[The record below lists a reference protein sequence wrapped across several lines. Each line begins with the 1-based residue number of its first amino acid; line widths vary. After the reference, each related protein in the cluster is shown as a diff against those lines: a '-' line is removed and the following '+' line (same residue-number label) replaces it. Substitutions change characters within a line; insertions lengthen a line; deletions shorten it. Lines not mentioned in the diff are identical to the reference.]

1 MALTDVIVIGAG
13 PAGIRAAIEAAAHG
27 LQVLLIDEQPT
38 AGGQIYRALGE
49 RVAPPPGAL
58 DVLGKDYWSGRELID
73 ELRASQV
80 EYVPGAAVWT
90 VEKEPLAVG
99 YVVGERA
106 FLRTAQHVIV
116 AAGAY
121 ERPVP
126 IPGWTLPGVMTAGS
140 AQVLMKSAGV
150 IPAGRIALAG
160 SGPLLMLVTS
170 QLLAAGANVVAYL
183 DTASAASWRSALP
196 HLPRALGAPNILL
209 KGLALQLQIARSR
222 VPTYRGVTKLACLG
236 AEKATGIS
244 FDSAGGTR
252 EIAADLVLLH
262 EGVVPHVQISR
273 LLGLEH
279 QWYEAQRYWRPVVG
293 KWGESSDARIHLVG
307 DGAAIGG
314 ATVAAASGRIAALDV
329 AMKLNAISAQERD
342 RSAAALFAQRSK
354 DLRVRPLLD
363 HLYPP
368 PQEIC
373 APSDPTVV
381 VCRCEEVDV
390 AEIATCVGAGSNGP
404 NQLKAFS
411 RCGMGPCQGRMCG
424 LTVAEIIARERDV
437 PIEQVGYYRV
447 RAPIKP
453 MPLSA
458 LASLEIDQDSASS

>member
-1 MALTDVIVIGAG
+1 MAATDLIVIGAG
-13 PAGIRAAIEAAAHG
+13 PGGIRAAVEGASHG
-27 LQVLLIDEQPT
+27 LRVLLIDEQPT
-38 AGGQIYRALGE
+38 PGGQIYRALGANTE
-49 RVAPPPGAL
+49 PAPGSRDILGA
-58 DVLGKDYWSGRELID
+58 DYWRGRDVID
-73 ELRASQV
+73 ALRGSQV
-80 EYVPGAAVWT
+80 EYVPGASVWT
-90 VEKEPLAVG
+90 VEKEPLSVG
-99 YVVGERA
+99 YVVGEQS
-106 FLRTAQHVIV
+106 FLRTAQHVII

-150 IPAGRIALAG
+150 IPNGRIALAG

-170 QLLAAGANVVAYL
+170 QLLSAGANVVAYL
-183 DTASAASWRSALP
+183 DTATVGSWRSALP
-196 HLPRALGAPNILL
+196 HLPRALGAPGMLS
-209 KGLALQLQIARSR
+209 KGLAMQLQIARSR
-222 VPTYRGVTKLACLG
+222 VPSYRGVAKLACLG
-236 AEKATGIS
+236 AEKATGIR
-244 FDSAGGTR
+244 FDSAGSTR

-262 EGVVPHVQISR
+262 EGLVPHVQITR
-273 LLGLEH
+273 MLGLEH
-279 QWYEAQRYWRPVVG
+279 QWYEPQRYWRPVVG
-293 KWGESSDARIHLVG
+293 KWGESSNERIHVVG

-329 AMKLNAISAQERD
+329 AMKLKAISSQDRD
-342 RSAAALFAQRSK
+342 RAAATLFAQRGK
-354 DLRVRPLLD
+354 DLRIRPLLD

-368 PQEIC
+368 PPEIC

-381 VCRCEEVDV
+381 VCRCEEIDV

-424 LTVAEIIARERDV
+424 LTVSEIIARERDV

-453 MPLSA
+453 MSLSA
-458 LASLEIDQDSASS
+458 LASLEIDEDDASS